1 MIVVHRCG
9 DNAKPA
15 LQFHSAWNYKAKSAL
30 SDATLE
36 QGPMSSR
43 GPEEDAMGFSST
55 TSRADL
61 NSPNRT
67 AAGDVGDNVAALRAD
82 IAGLADSVKRLA
94 AEQIGSSVEDVQD
107 KAMEK
112 LGDVEAAIRRNPSQ
126 AAMIAAGIGFV
137 VGLILSR

>member
-1 MIVVHRCG
+1 MRI
-9 DNAKPA
+9 
-15 LQFHSAWNYKAKSAL
+15 F
-30 SDATLE
+30 
-36 QGPMSSR
+36 SR
-43 GPEEDAMGFSST
+43 PLAAQISIRS
-55 TSRADL
+55 
-61 NSPNRT
+61 NRT

-82 IAGLADSVKRLA
+82 IADLADSVKRLA
-94 AEQIGSSVEDVQD
+94 AEQIGTSVEDVQD

>member
-1 MIVVHRCG
+1 MPF
-9 DNAKPA
+9 A
-15 LQFHSAWNYKAKSAL
+15 
-30 SDATLE
+30 
-36 QGPMSSR
+36 
-43 GPEEDAMGFSST
+43 SST

-61 NSPNRT
+61 NAPNRT
-67 AAGDVGDNVAALRAD
+67 AASDVGDNVAALRSD
-82 IAGLADSVKRLA
+82 IADLTDSVKRLA

-126 AAMIAAGIGFV
+126 AAAIAAGIGFV

>member
-1 MIVVHRCG
+1 
-9 DNAKPA
+9 
-15 LQFHSAWNYKAKSAL
+15 
-30 SDATLE
+30 
-36 QGPMSSR
+36 
-43 GPEEDAMGFSST
+43 
-55 TSRADL
+55 L
-61 NSPNRT
+61 NSPGRT
-67 AAGDVGDNVAALRAD
+67 GAAGEVQDNVAALRAD

-94 AEQIGSSVEDVQD
+94 AEQLGSSVEDVQD